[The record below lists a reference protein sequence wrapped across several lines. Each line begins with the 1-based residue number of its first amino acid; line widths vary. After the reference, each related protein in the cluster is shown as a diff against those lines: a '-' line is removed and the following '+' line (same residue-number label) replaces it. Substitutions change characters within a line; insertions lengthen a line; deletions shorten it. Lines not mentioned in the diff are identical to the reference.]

1 MIARFRFQTALLLSA
16 SVALSGCLVGPNY
29 SRPPAPTT
37 ASFKEAEGWAPAK
50 PSDAADRKDWWTVFN
65 DRTLNALEERVD
77 VSNQNLIAAEAAYR
91 QAVELVRADRAS
103 LFPTVAANGSVNYS
117 GRGLRRRRNHH
128 HQQRVHCRRWRRQRH
143 PVPASA
149 LARHGRPTC
158 GARSAAPS
166 SRPRR
171 PPRRARGRWPARGS
185 RRRPSWRSTTSSLR
199 QDDEQMRLLDATN
212 AAYARTLQIT
222 QNKYAA
228 GVSAKSDVLQARS
241 LLLSTQAEA
250 TDLIQQ
256 RARLEHAIAILDGE
270 APAALSLVGAQR
282 WTLIAPEIPTSEPSA
297 LLQRRP
303 DISTAERQVAAAN
316 AQIGVQV
323 AAYYP
328 NITLSGSGD
337 LAASQLGQLFNA
349 SSFLWSVGSSAAET
363 LIDFGAR
370 RARVAQARAAYDQA
384 VANYRQTVLT
394 AFGAVEDNLAAQRV
408 LGKEEALRRQ
418 ASLDADQAEEIAR
431 NQYTAGQVD
440 FTTVVTSETNA
451 LNARTTLLQVQST
464 RIATAVDLI
473 SALGGGWRTS
483 DLPTTF

>member
-1 MIARFRFQTALLLSA
+1 MNVRLRFQTALLLSA

-37 ASFKEAEGWAPAK
+37 TSFKEAEGWAPAK

-91 QAVELVRADRAS
+91 QAVQLVRADRAS

-117 GRGLRRRRNHH
+117 GG
-128 HQQRVHCRRWRRQRH
+128 
-143 PVPASA
+143 
-149 LARHGRPTC
+149 
-158 GARSAAPS
+158 
-166 SRPRR
+166 
-171 PPRRARGRWPARGS
+171 GS
-185 RRRPSWRSTTSSLR
+185 GGGGTITTSSGSIVGGGGGNATQYRLGIGASWAPDLWGQIRRTIEAAKATAQASAGEVASARLSAQTELALDYIQLR
-199 QDDEQMRLLDATN
+199 QDDEQKRLLDATN

-241 LLLSTQAEA
+241 LLLSTQAES

-282 WTLIAPEIPTSEPSA
+282 WTLIAPEIPSSEPST

-370 RARVAQARAAYDQA
+370 HARVAQARAAYDQA

-408 LGKEEALRRQ
+408 LGQEEALRRQ